1 MSHEAVGTR
10 HEHTES
16 VASLVIGGLRA
27 LAASADTR
35 LVVGLLAVRMVIS
48 GAMDVLFVLLAQQV
62 FMTGQ
67 AGAGL
72 LNAALGLGTVLGG
85 AASVALVGRRR
96 MAPALGLAAV
106 TWGAAIMLI
115 GLGSPASLAL
125 ALVALGGIGFA
136 ATDVVG
142 RTILQRVT
150 ADRMLARVLEH
161 SKASG

>member
-1 MSHEAVGTR
+1 MDDRFA
-10 HEHTES
+10 
-16 VASLVIGGLRA
+16 
-27 LAASADTR
+27 
-35 LVVGLLAVRMVIS
+35 LLAEQ
-48 GAMDVLFVLLAQQV
+48 VL
-62 FMTGQ
+62 MTRQ

-106 TWGAAIMLI
+106 TWGAAITLI

-150 ADRMLARVLEH
+150 ADRMLARVLGGTRRRR
-161 SKASG
+161 ADRARRRVGARAAAGRMAGRRGRR